1 MLAQSLTAAVGGA
14 MPGTPAMAGRPM
26 PGMQPQAYPSTLPH
40 AAAPRLPQQ
49 TTSNKRAVWIGLAAT
64 VAAVVV
70 FIAVGYYFYS
80 RATPERKLEAAID
93 SGNLLRPAGE
103 SAFDYYRQLGQKGL
117 NAQLSEKLLS
127 AVTARPQ
134 QMLADLS
141 TPGNADTTL
150 ADWQE
155 AQTLLNWAT
164 ELRPNDNALAAR
176 ANYCAARVASMN
188 NRKDEA
194 ITYWKRAAEQDATWA
209 LPLNSIGLVYNE
221 RKDYSRARSFFFEAI
236 RREPQFALPYN
247 NIGTSFFYEK
257 DDVQAEDYYRQA
269 IERAPQ
275 WPRPHAWLGEIA
287 MQRKAYDWAV
297 QEFEA
302 VLNLDP
308 AGTSGIDLNKVRQQL
323 EQARSLTQQADGEP
337 GTGTT
342 PTDVLPEH
350 KAILQDCSTG
360 ITPSKIVGE
369 WYDGGP
375 NCMKA
380 WRGPD
385 DKTYRV
391 KVWYCEAGE
400 PNEAITVSAHHA
412 DIARYADKAGKV
424 AICLLTANSLIATFE
439 YPPPNHGSLNKNVH
453 FEKVATGTLR

>member
-1 MLAQSLTAAVGGA
+1 MFCKKCGTQLNPEARFCKKCGTAVTGNGLRSAQTGSLSAT
-14 MPGTPAMAGRPM
+14 
-26 PGMQPQAYPSTLPH
+26 QPQAYPSTLPY

-49 TTSNKRAVWIGLAAT
+49 TTSNKRALWIGLAAS
-64 VAAVVV
+64 VAALVLSM
-70 FIAVGYYFYS
+70 VGYYIYN
-80 RATPERKLEAAID
+80 RASTEQKLEAAIAG
-93 SGNLLRPAGE
+93 GNLLRPVGE
-103 SAFDYYRQLGQKGL
+103 SALDYYRQLKQKGL

-134 QMLADLS
+134 QMLADLA
-141 TPGNADTTL
+141 TPGKADATL

-155 AQTLLNWAT
+155 AQTLLNWAG
-164 ELRPNDNALAAR
+164 ELRPNDNALTAR
-176 ANYCAARVASMN
+176 ANYCAGRVAALN
-188 NRKDEA
+188 NRKDQA
-194 ITYWKRAAEQDATWA
+194 VAYWKRAAEQDATWA
-209 LPLNSIGLVYNE
+209 LPLNSIGLVYSE
-221 RKDYSRARSFFFEAI
+221 RKEYSRARSFFFEAI
-236 RREPQFALPYN
+236 QREPQFALPYN

-287 MQRKAYDWAV
+287 MRRKAYDWAV
-297 QEFEA
+297 REFEA

-323 EQARSLTQQADGEP
+323 ERAQQTS
-337 GTGTT
+337 GTERTES
-342 PTDVLPEH
+342 PL
-350 KAILQDCSTG
+350 LNSSTG
-360 ITPSKIVGE
+360 ITPSDIVGE

-375 NCMKA
+375 NCMKI

-400 PNEAITVSAHHA
+400 PNEAITVSAQYA
-412 DIARYADKAGKV
+412 DITELADKAGKV
-424 AICLLTANSLIATFE
+424 TIRLLTAGSLIATFE
-439 YPPPNHGSLNKNVH
+439 YPPPNHGYLNKNAL
-453 FEKVATGTLR
+453 FKKVATGTPR